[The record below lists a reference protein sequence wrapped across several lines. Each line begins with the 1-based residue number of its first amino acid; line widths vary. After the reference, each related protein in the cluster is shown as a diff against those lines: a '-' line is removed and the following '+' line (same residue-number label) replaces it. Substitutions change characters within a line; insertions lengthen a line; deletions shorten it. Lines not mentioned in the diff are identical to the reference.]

1 MKKRIIALLM
11 AVVCL
16 LALVGCECE
25 HEWSAPDCVNPE
37 RCSKCGEYG
46 AAPLGHSWID
56 PNCVDPAICSVC
68 GKTDAEPLGH
78 KEGQWV
84 ETLDITA
91 LTITKEQPCLRCGEV
106 LATETEQL
114 TSLVDGSLYMFT
126 PEEYIVIINDIY
138 AELNLDLQAELV
150 VEENGRL
157 NGLVTRGGERFAELT
172 FTAYDGVMTES
183 RAKERSVGQLTITF
197 AHADLKDGAAA
208 VVELPPEE
216 EVMDA
221 VQPVIMA
228 CMADFT
234 QEDAEELVSIFYE
247 NMVNQPTGN
256 IKSFDYEQDGMTYF
270 ITDELLYTVF
280 GILPTVAWSV
290 DVN

>member
-228 CMADFT
+228 CMADFA
-234 QEDAEELVSIFYE
+234 QEDAEELVSFFYE